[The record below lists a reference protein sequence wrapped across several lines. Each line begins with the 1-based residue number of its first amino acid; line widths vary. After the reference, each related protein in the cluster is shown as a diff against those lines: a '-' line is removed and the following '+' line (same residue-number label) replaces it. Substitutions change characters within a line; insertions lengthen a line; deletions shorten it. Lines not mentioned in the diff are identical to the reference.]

1 NCIKVKDSITVSR
14 KGIAMYSK
22 LMRNKKEK
30 NQLPFNNRGNWFYL
44 VYRLKKSELRTEM
57 NILPTIAKTINQ
69 IMILENL
76 LALEV
81 VFVFLVKLIPTFNRF
96 QYLVYRK

>member
-1 NCIKVKDSITVSR
+1 
-14 KGIAMYSK
+14 
-22 LMRNKKEK
+22 
-30 NQLPFNNRGNWFYL
+30 
-44 VYRLKKSELRTEM
+44 M

-69 IMILENL
+69 IMILEIL

>member
-1 NCIKVKDSITVSR
+1 
-14 KGIAMYSK
+14 
-22 LMRNKKEK
+22 MRNKKK
-30 NQLPFNNRGNWFYL
+30 KPILSFQKRIGFIYL
-44 VYRLKKSELRTEM
+44 SKLKKSEYTTEM

-81 VFVFLVKLIPTFNRF
+81 VFVFLAKLIPTFNRF
-96 QYLVYRK
+96 QCSVFRKRR